1 MGQCASLL
9 LQLSQPVAAANSIG
23 DESTKVQLIQTLLYG
38 SFGLA
43 GFLAGASCAV
53 ALHEVTHVIAAWVL
67 ALVPDG
73 RRAATTTLGI
83 LQWAVT
89 NAPYLPAY
97 LIAGGCKTLSAVPC
111 IELPLPEEL
120 HPSHWRIAATRH
132 SGWIAS
138 ALLAALTCCLAAA
151 AAPVTLPLTTSV
163 LGAAVLYGVAAA
175 SVVVLLGALA
185 SDLLELQPSL
195 PSPPTTH
202 SLAVACDVYS
212 QRCGQIHSRN
222 SWRRSGIRATVCF
235 FCGNIGLL
243 VAAAAGSAVDM
254 MSVLRSQIAISS
266 QRGAQSGGLVALV
279 ESAPGDAAGGADGGN
294 RGGKGSKRAV
304 IDGIR
309 SRCAPG
315 KRDHLSV
322 ELHRRF
328 GRALGRAPRLA
339 GGHGIFVG
347 HTRFATSSQPSEGE
361 SHPHQWSPPFTTSV
375 WRTHPSSGRL
385 EVAEEKFGV
394 WITHNGDFDFWR
406 LMGQDRTHSEV
417 ASFLNAALG
426 CPSPAK
432 CDSVRVAGM
441 IELLRTQGLWFAS
454 LRLAY
459 YDTAVECSFAD
470 VVASADPS
478 YASKRGAGD
487 GALSGDTEGCRSRR
501 VATRGELQALAA
513 ALEAA
518 FALLVLNIEPDD
530 PATLV
535 LPKVLDEDVA
545 AVGQGT
551 ATAHV
556 GNGSLYGG
564 NGMVNNSVHGVVDG
578 VIADVGK
585 EGSVHGNHYANGL
598 SRGQHGFGVSA
609 GIGGG
614 RPSVVPNE
622 DVGPPAGA
630 MDSFGVDDDD
640 GDGTAA
646 FLRERRPSFDGLMTG
661 GERSLAGAVLAATMR
676 AAVQRAAHDHHGQS
690 VYGSMYGSMHGSVH
704 GSHYPGVVGTVA
716 NAAAADP
723 ASRFHGTSHPGQGS
737 ASQLP
742 KVHSGSPAN
751 MPPDYH
757 LRGGAWTSVEH
768 HGALDVRRRPGMAVA
783 THTGHSAMDSTLPLP
798 PRLSTSN
805 IHQVGGGRDR
815 TSHMYDLKTRGG
827 NAVPPGSA
835 PPEPH
840 GGAAA
845 GGANGSA
852 ATPATGAAA
861 GHGARLDIPV
871 SYGQEAVNM
880 ACAMGWARNRG
891 ARAALVSA
899 LMTAARKHL
908 ESTPGWTAWRATVPS
923 LDRLIRA
930 ALSYFVA
937 NDLYT
942 ASCRFLKHAKGS
954 FGLAILCSL
963 EPDRLCMGAWGQ
975 PMAMSFSQAH
985 HAIMYGSETN
995 CSMIPIATRPG
1006 VSPAGGDSELDF
1018 GGGWVDVAGVAAVS
1032 VPHPPPAPMRPSVGH
1047 DTRRVQV
1054 RHIEDR
1060 FTDTIAVHGST
1071 VEIIRDSSR
1080 HSSIHAGVV
1089 PGNTIGTHSVHST
1102 YSAYGIPIPGAG
1114 TGAGNNPAIM
1124 MMGTSPPNGNRFG
1137 GVSSAMMMGTSPPA
1151 QNRYLGN
1158 SLAMMGTSPP
1168 NGNRFGGVSS
1178 AMMMGTSPPNSRL
1191 AMQRPQRRN
1200 AGGMTM
1206 SSLKGQ
1212 PLGESVEA
1220 EGGPTTYRTRHLVG
1234 GCRNDTVRTA
1244 AAHPTPQSD
1253 LVADAES
1260 RDVFRGYEN
1269 GNYAPGNP
1277 DWGFG
1282 GQGVVAVTVAPEE
1295 EEVVIENGWGPA
1307 FATHRIDIDEG
1318 SGEMMQLVLTDPTDP
1333 ASAVDNADGW
1343 CMFRVQPFVR
1353 MRVFQLRTGTEVDTR
1368 EDFEAQERIVQLVN
1382 NPYVTFSPSM
1392 DLTPGRDYVA
1402 DDLKDVP
1409 RVLSLVRDTW
1419 TDPNSLNRQTAEDLF
1434 IMIDKLVQFAMTG
1447 GASSSERPG
1456 VDVLITGV
1464 EMSLWI
1470 AEQWAGD
1477 LKLVFPQLSVKAVS
1491 ANKIISVLGNARGR
1505 IPPTGSTFCRSSASF
1520 LADHHTLC
1528 IAVSQSGQT
1537 FPTIHASRILN
1548 QLLPGRVFALC
1559 GSVDTKMALALG
1571 QRVALH
1577 SPFTRR
1583 VMTSCAGGRC
1593 AEPPSVVCVALH
1605 QTLSELLAF
1614 LVVRMRMTSVCAS
1627 GRPLGMILSKD
1638 DMVDL
1643 RSVRDQFIDVS
1654 APQLTGHDA
1663 AGRPFKSQHHF
1674 RLVQQGRRWAL
1685 HVIESPTAW
1694 VLSLIHI
1701 LATVVSG
1708 WPVVFA
1714 VVHGICL
1721 ATKATHV
1728 VDLTLSKLALVVDS
1742 VIYMFLPII
1751 YAVLLRAIQRRPLW
1765 HRMGKRTIVVADV
1778 PYVHQ
1783 IIETFVSKM
1792 YALSYGIASVE
1803 VHGANPVDHFV
1814 HRFTHR
1820 VVRGLLIALGRPDGR
1835 LYSQTKSESWVLLG
1849 LLQAK
1854 VITSWGHQPEVVS
1867 IGHNP
1872 YHPSV
1877 VDHHLQ
1883 LPTNRPRLL
1892 IEALEH
1898 NTGAVDPNQLW
1909 ASRRHMVT
1917 SKFPLHHKAHEL
1929 LQEMEDAAADFTPYN
1944 PSTKSKNTANGAVTS
1959 SGAAG
1964 NTRAGGQGN
1973 GHRAI
1978 MATGAVSGGGG
1989 GGRGAPSGPSTGVVR
2004 QHAGAGERKPLP
2016 PRPPRPPLAPAPPPP
2031 PIALSGRLGA
2041 SLPSKLVR
2049 SRTSRLIG
2057 GPCNAYSQL
2066 SGEAL
2071 LNTPAP
2077 DLRPLL
2083 GPDSK
2088 HLVGGHLLYGIFKK
2102 AELRKMWEKIGVVRQ
2117 LASVLSTKQI
2127 SESVAREAVA
2137 AVGSTLEDVLHKQTV
2152 MEQLLESRY
2161 LSLERLLAFMVM
2173 FHAMARRTADWWP
2186 LTFDIARSQSGLRVA
2201 TTAAPV
2207 TASELEQS
2215 LAETLA
2221 GDVVEAAARRG
2232 EAAKRDRVRQILTSH
2247 IRKRAATGGA
2257 FGPRVL

>member
-1 MGQCASLL
+1 MHDDD
-9 LQLSQPVAAANSIG
+9 V
-23 DESTKVQLIQTLLYG
+23 
-38 SFGLA
+38 
-43 GFLAGASCAV
+43 GAV
-53 ALHEVTHVIAAWVL
+53 GH
-67 ALVPDG
+67 
-73 RRAATTTLGI
+73 
-83 LQWAVT
+83 
-89 NAPYLPAY
+89 
-97 LIAGGCKTLSAVPC
+97 
-111 IELPLPEEL
+111 
-120 HPSHWRIAATRH
+120 
-132 SGWIAS
+132 
-138 ALLAALTCCLAAA
+138 
-151 AAPVTLPLTTSV
+151 
-163 LGAAVLYGVAAA
+163 
-175 SVVVLLGALA
+175 
-185 SDLLELQPSL
+185 
-195 PSPPTTH
+195 
-202 SLAVACDVYS
+202 
-212 QRCGQIHSRN
+212 
-222 SWRRSGIRATVCF
+222 
-235 FCGNIGLL
+235 
-243 VAAAAGSAVDM
+243 
-254 MSVLRSQIAISS
+254 
-266 QRGAQSGGLVALV
+266 
-279 ESAPGDAAGGADGGN
+279 GGAT
-294 RGGKGSKRAV
+294 
-304 IDGIR
+304 
-309 SRCAPG
+309 AP
-315 KRDHLSV
+315 
-322 ELHRRF
+322 
-328 GRALGRAPRLA
+328 
-339 GGHGIFVG
+339 
-347 HTRFATSSQPSEGE
+347 
-361 SHPHQWSPPFTTSV
+361 
-375 WRTHPSSGRL
+375 
-385 EVAEEKFGV
+385 
-394 WITHNGDFDFWR
+394 
-406 LMGQDRTHSEV
+406 
-417 ASFLNAALG
+417 
-426 CPSPAK
+426 
-432 CDSVRVAGM
+432 
-441 IELLRTQGLWFAS
+441 
-454 LRLAY
+454 
-459 YDTAVECSFAD
+459 
-470 VVASADPS
+470 
-478 YASKRGAGD
+478 
-487 GALSGDTEGCRSRR
+487 
-501 VATRGELQALAA
+501 
-513 ALEAA
+513 
-518 FALLVLNIEPDD
+518 
-530 PATLV
+530 
-535 LPKVLDEDVA
+535 
-545 AVGQGT
+545 
-551 ATAHV
+551 V

-564 NGMVNNSVHGVVDG
+564 TGMVNNSVHGVADS
-578 VIADVGK
+578 VITDVGK
-585 EGSVHGNHYANGL
+585 EGSVHGNHFGNGL
-598 SRGQHGFGVSA
+598 SRVQHGFGVSA

-622 DVGPPAGA
+622 DMGPPAGA
-630 MDSFGVDDDD
+630 MDSFGVDEDD

-676 AAVQRAAHDHHGQS
+676 AAVQRAAHDHQGQGM
-690 VYGSMYGSMHGSVH
+690 YGSMYGSMHGSMH
-704 GSHYPGVVGTVA
+704 GSHYPGATGTLA
-716 NAAAADP
+716 AAAAAADP
-723 ASRFHGTSHPGQGS
+723 ASRFHRTSHTAQGS
-737 ASQLP
+737 ASQLL
-742 KVHSGSPAN
+742 KMHVGSPPNAYSVLEHH
-751 MPPDYH
+751 P
-757 LRGGAWTSVEH
+757 RGGAWTSVEH
-768 HGALDVRRRPGMAVA
+768 HGALDVRRRPGIAAAV
-783 THTGHSAMDSTLPLP
+783 HTGHPSTDPALPPPPLP
-798 PRLSTSN
+798 PRAPTSN
-805 IHQVGGGRDR
+805 IHQAGGGRDR
-815 TSHMYDLKTRGG
+815 PAQMHDLKTRGG
-827 NAVPPGSA
+827 NAVPPVSA

-840 GGAAA
+840 GAAAAA

-852 ATPATGAAA
+852 AAPATGAAA

-891 ARAALVSA
+891 ARAALVAA
-899 LMTAARKHL
+899 LATAARKHL
-908 ESTPGWTAWRATVPS
+908 ESTPGWTAWRTTIPS
-923 LDRLIRA
+923 LDGLIRT

-985 HAIMYGSETN
+985 HAILYGSETN
-995 CSMIPIATRPG
+995 CAMIPIATRPG
-1006 VSPAGGDSELDF
+1006 VSPAGGDSDATIDY
-1018 GGGWVDVAGVAAVS
+1018 GSGWVDVAAVAAAGG
-1032 VPHPPPAPMRPSVGH
+1032 VPQQPTAARGGQLGPSVGH

-1071 VEIIRDSSR
+1071 VEVIRDSSR
-1080 HSSIHAGVV
+1080 HSSIHAGVA
-1089 PGNTIGTHSVHST
+1089 PGNTVGTHSVHST

-1114 TGAGNNPAIM
+1114 AGAGNNPAM
-1124 MMGTSPPNGNRFG
+1124 MMASSPPNGNRYLGNSLAMQLGTSPPNGNRYLGNSLAMQLGTSPPNGSRFG
-1137 GVSSAMMMGTSPPA
+1137 GISSAMMMGTSPP
-1151 QNRYLGN
+1151 
-1158 SLAMMGTSPP
+1158 
-1168 NGNRFGGVSS
+1168 SS
-1178 AMMMGTSPPNSRL
+1178 RM

-1200 AGGMTM
+1200 AGGMPMT
-1206 SSLKGQ
+1206 SLKGQ

-1220 EGGPTTYRTRHLVG
+1220 DGGMTTYRTRHMVG
-1234 GCRNDTVRTA
+1234 GCRNDTLRAA
-1244 AAHPTPQSD
+1244 AAHVAAHSD
-1253 LVADAES
+1253 FIADSES

-1269 GNYAPGNP
+1269 GNYVPGPP
-1277 DWGFG
+1277 DCGFG
-1282 GQGVVAVTVAPEE
+1282 GPGVVAVTVAPEDE
-1295 EEVVIENGWGPA
+1295 EMVIENGWGPA

-1353 MRVFQLRTGTEVDTR
+1353 LRVFQLRTGTEVDTR

-1382 NPYVTFSPSM
+1382 NPYVTFSPSL

-1409 RVLSLVRDTW
+1409 RVLSLLRDTW

-1434 IMIDKLVQFAMTG
+1434 QMIDKLVQFAMTG
-1447 GASSSERPG
+1447 GASASERPG

-1464 EMSLWI
+1464 ESSLWI

-1477 LKLVFPQLSVKAVS
+1477 LKLIFPQLSVKAVS

-1528 IAVSQSGQT
+1528 ISVSQSGQT

-1548 QLLPGRVFALC
+1548 QLLPGRVFAVC

-1643 RSVRDQFIDVS
+1643 RSVRDRFIDVS
-1654 APQLTGHDA
+1654 APQLTGYDA
-1663 AGRPFKSQHHF
+1663 EGRPYKSQHHF
-1674 RLVQQGRRWAL
+1674 NLVQQGRRWAL

-1708 WPVVFA
+1708 WPVVYA

-1721 ATKATHV
+1721 GAKATHA
-1728 VDLTLSKLALVVDS
+1728 VDLALSKIALVIDS

-1929 LQEMEDAAADFTPYN
+1929 LQEMEDAAVDFTPYSQVIKC
-1944 PSTKSKNTANGAVTS
+1944 STPAANGTITS
-1959 SGAAG
+1959 SGAAA
-1964 NTRAGGQGN
+1964 NSRAGGQGN
-1973 GHRAI
+1973 GYRA
-1978 MATGAVSGGGG
+1978 ATATVPVSSGGG
-1989 GGRGAPSGPSTGVVR
+1989 GGRGAASGPSTGMVK
-2004 QHAGAGERKPLP
+2004 QHAGAGERRPM

-2031 PIALSGRLGA
+2031 PLALSTRAGA
-2041 SLPSKLVR
+2041 SPSTKLVR
-2049 SRTSRLIG
+2049 SRTSRLIR

-2066 SGEAL
+2066 SGDAI
-2071 LNTPAP
+2071 LNTPA
-2077 DLRPLL
+2077 LEMRPLL
-2083 GPDSK
+2083 GPDTK

-2102 AELRKMWEKIGVVRQ
+2102 TELRNMWQKIGVVRQ

-2247 IRKRAATGGA
+2247 LRKRSAAGGA
-2257 FGPRVL
+2257 LGQRVL